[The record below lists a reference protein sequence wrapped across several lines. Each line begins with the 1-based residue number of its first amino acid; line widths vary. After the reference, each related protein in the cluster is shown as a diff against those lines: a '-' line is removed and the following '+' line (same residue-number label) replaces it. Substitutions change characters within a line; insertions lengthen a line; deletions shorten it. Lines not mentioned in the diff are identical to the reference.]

1 MRFKVRSYPM
11 GFLSGAVDPQ
21 QLAFIINEA
30 AHGGYRFKR
39 EEVTIEPRRV
49 AMILRALALNIIFKW
64 EPDEPG
70 YEYKI
75 CTYRTRPLTRTVDVS
90 KLTATL
96 NREVQGGFEVY
107 FGFKEST
114 RWLLFMPRETYF
126 FVLRRRMDGANQE
139 RSYRF
144 VEYAYRFFSQTMDP
158 VAYEQALNAQGGDSR
173 HVVSF
178 RDERRVM
185 GAFRQVV
192 SITLFEDAAPALP
205 AYAPHQLQAPGYP
218 QPHSSYPPPAHPAQL
233 QQPAQY
239 PPQPPPGWPP
249 QRWPQ

>member
-21 QLAFIINEA
+21 QLAMIINEA

-49 AMILRALALNIIFKW
+49 AMILRALALNIMFKW
-64 EPDEPG
+64 EPDEPA

-75 CTYRTRPLTRTVDVS
+75 CTYRTRPLTRTVDVG
-90 KLTATL
+90 KLTNTL

-107 FGFKEST
+107 FGFKEAT

-126 FVLRRRMDGANQE
+126 FVLRRRIDGANVE

-144 VEYAYRFFSQTMDP
+144 VEYAYRFFSQTMDAP
-158 VAYEQALNAQGGDSR
+158 AYEQVLNARGGD
-173 HVVSF
+173 
-178 RDERRVM
+178 
-185 GAFRQVV
+185 
-192 SITLFEDAAPALP
+192 
-205 AYAPHQLQAPGYP
+205 
-218 QPHSSYPPPAHPAQL
+218 
-233 QQPAQY
+233 
-239 PPQPPPGWPP
+239 
-249 QRWPQ
+249 